1 MREIALVQCINDD
14 TELEDRVAA
23 GRAIVRVHRGG
34 PVPPEVREKAEAL
47 LLYSATAPIGH
58 GPEAFPKCRIVIR
71 TGVGYDTI
79 DLDGWGRLGIPV
91 CNVPDYGTSEVADHA
106 LALMLSLLRGT
117 GQYQEMLHADPVQ
130 GWRFAAPPVIR
141 RIRGLTFGVAGMGR
155 IGTAAAAR
163 ARGFG
168 MAIALY
174 DPYLPRGMEI
184 ALGARRVDSLAE
196 LFATSDVVSLHT
208 PANDETRGMVN
219 AGVLAAARPGLVLV
233 NTARGTLV
241 DLGALHDAM
250 RDGRVAAAGLDVLSS
265 EPADPGH
272 PLVAAFLKREPWLEG
287 RLALTPH
294 AAFYSPEA
302 QVDLRTKGVETAL
315 VYLETGELRNCVNA
329 AVLAPRRG
337 TG

>member
-14 TELEDRVAA
+14 TALESRVAE
-23 GRAIVRVHRGG
+23 GRAVVHVHRGG
-34 PVPPEVREKAEAL
+34 PVPQEVRERAEAV

-58 GPEAFPKCRIVIR
+58 EPSAFPKCRIVIR

-79 DLDGWGRLGIPV
+79 DLEGWGRRGVPV

-117 GQYQEMLHADPVQ
+117 GQYQGMLSADPVK

-168 MAIALY
+168 MDIALF

-184 ALGARRVDSLAE
+184 ALGARRVDSLQE

-219 AGVLAAARPGLVLV
+219 AQVLAAARSGLVLI
-233 NTARGTLV
+233 NTARGTLI
-241 DLGALHDAM
+241 DLQALHDAL

-265 EPADPGH
+265 EPADPMH
-272 PLVAAFLKREPWLEG
+272 PLIAAFLKREPWLEG

-329 AVLAPRRG
+329 AVLAPRWG
-337 TG
+337 AG

>member
-1 MREIALVQCINDD
+1 M
-14 TELEDRVAA
+14 
-23 GRAIVRVHRGG
+23 RVHRGG
-34 PVPPEVREKAEAL
+34 DLPQAVRDKAEAL
-47 LLYSATAPIGH
+47 LLYSATAPIPH
-58 GPEAFPKCRIVIR
+58 APDAFPACRIVIR

-79 DLDGWGRLGIPV
+79 DLEAWGRRGVPV

-117 GQYQEMLHADPVQ
+117 GQYQEMLRADPVA
-130 GWRFAAPPVIR
+130 GWRFGAPPAMR

-168 MAIALY
+168 MEIAVF

-184 ALGARRVDSLAE
+184 ALGARRVESLAE

-219 AGVLAAARPGLVLV
+219 EQVLAQARQGLVLV

-241 DLGALHDAM
+241 DLQALHDAM
-250 RDGRVAAAGLDVLSS
+250 RAGRVAAAGLDVLST
-265 EPADPGH
+265 EPADARH
-272 PLVAAFLKREPWLEG
+272 PLIAAFLAREPWLEG

-315 VYLETGELRNCVNA
+315 AYLESGDLRNCVNT